1 MHGTAVRRHHDLRA
15 PVESRQLVQTGLSV
29 EAPMATRHES
39 ADLIERRAIL
49 WASRKDDA
57 NAFPLE
63 SVRQRRKRPGVPEL
77 RRPPGHGIHRDHPIL
92 FSHTA
97 RTQQGCRLGFM
108 LRRYGDL
115 IAKG

>member
-1 MHGTAVRRHHDLRA
+1 
-15 PVESRQLVQTGLSV
+15 
-29 EAPMATRHES
+29 MAARHEF

-49 WASRKDDA
+49 WASCKDDV

-63 SVRQRRKRPGVPEL
+63 PVCQRRKRSSVPEL
-77 RRPPGHGIHRDHPIL
+77 CRPTGNGIHRDHPIL

-97 RTQQGCRLGFM
+97 RTQQGCRLGFV

-115 IAKG
+115 IAKVRGRHSNAFQ